1 MHRRCL
7 SAVYKPSLGV
17 EPSEVQARLAAL
29 SPAELAPLSERID
42 QMPAGQGAVGAVVG
56 VILILFLVLLLTD
69 LLGLTDVFPFVNK
82 QR

>member
-1 MHRRCL
+1 
-7 SAVYKPSLGV
+7 
-17 EPSEVQARLAAL
+17 
-29 SPAELAPLSERID
+29 
-42 QMPAGQGAVGAVVG
+42 MPAGQGAVGAVVG